1 MIQKEN
7 NRTPAKIS
15 GIYVVDNIR
24 IPITIVEC
32 GFLSNY
38 EELQLLI
45 TQEYQ
50 TKLAQGIF
58 MGILNYFGTN

>member
-1 MIQKEN
+1 MQ
-7 NRTPAKIS
+7 
-15 GIYVVDNIR
+15 

-45 TQEYQ
+45 TEEYQ
-50 TKLAQGIF
+50 IKLAYGIF
-58 MGILNYFGTN
+58 HGIMDYFLNVTM